1 MYYYAIFKCNICNI
15 IREERKESIILIFI
29 MKNSEKKSKFRQS
42 KEWKEFR
49 KRIFDK
55 QDGKDIITGKKLY
68 RGYNVHHLDI
78 SAENYDKLIEEN
90 FVALNKQ
97 THEAL
102 HFLFRYYQKDTAILD
117 KLKTVLDRMNEL
129 NK

>member
-1 MYYYAIFKCNICNI
+1 
-15 IREERKESIILIFI
+15 
-29 MKNSEKKSKFRQS
+29 MKARDAKAKFRQS

-55 QDGKDIITGKKLY
+55 HDGKDLVTGKKLY
-68 RGYNVHHLDI
+68 KGYNVHHCDM
-78 SAENYDKLIEEN
+78 SAENYNKLIEEN
-90 FVALNKQ
+90 FVALHKQ

-102 HFLFRYYQKDTAILD
+102 HFLFRYYQKDP
-117 KLKTVLDRMNEL
+117 TVLDRLKTILDRMNAL

>member
-1 MYYYAIFKCNICNI
+1 
-15 IREERKESIILIFI
+15 
-29 MKNSEKKSKFRQS
+29 MKTKDAKAKFRAT
-42 KEWKEFR
+42 KAWKEFR

-55 QDGKDIITGKKLY
+55 QDGKDVITGKKLY
-68 RGYNVHHLDI
+68 KGYNVHHCDM
-78 SAENYDKLIEEN
+78 SEANYDKLIEEN

-102 HFLFRYYQKDTAILD
+102 HFLFRYYQKDNTILD
-117 KLKTVLDRMNEL
+117 RLKTVLDRMNEL

>member
-1 MYYYAIFKCNICNI
+1 
-15 IREERKESIILIFI
+15 
-29 MKNSEKKSKFRQS
+29 MKAKDIKAKFRQT
-42 KEWKEFR
+42 KDWKAFR

-68 RGYNVHHLDI
+68 RGYNVHHCDM
-78 SAENYDKLIEEN
+78 SEANYDKLIEEN

-97 THEAL
+97 THEVL
-102 HFLFRYYQKDTAILD
+102 HFLFRYYQKDNTILD
-117 KLKTVLDRMNEL
+117 RLKNVLDRMNEL

>member
-1 MYYYAIFKCNICNI
+1 
-15 IREERKESIILIFI
+15 
-29 MKNSEKKSKFRQS
+29 MKNSDKKSKFRQT

-49 KRIFDK
+49 IKIAEK
-55 QDGKDIITGKKLY
+55 QDKKDIITGKPLRKC
-68 RGYNVHHLDI
+68 YNCHHLDM
-78 SAENYDKLIEEN
+78 SAENYDQLIEEN

-102 HFLFRYYQKDTAILD
+102 HFLFRYYQKDPTILD
-117 KLKTVLDRMNEL
+117 RLKTVLDRMNEL

>member
-1 MYYYAIFKCNICNI
+1 
-15 IREERKESIILIFI
+15 
-29 MKNSEKKSKFRQS
+29 MKAKDIKAKFRAT

-49 KRIFDK
+49 KHIFDK

-68 RGYNVHHLDI
+68 KGYNVHHCDM
-78 SAENYDKLIEEN
+78 SEANYDQLIEEN
-90 FVALNKQ
+90 FIAINKQ

-102 HFLFRYYQKDTAILD
+102 HFLFRYYQKDPTILD
-117 KLKTVLDRMNEL
+117 RLKTILDRMNEL

>member
-1 MYYYAIFKCNICNI
+1 
-15 IREERKESIILIFI
+15 
-29 MKNSEKKSKFRQS
+29 MKAKDVKAKFRKS

-55 QDGKDIITGKKLY
+55 QDGKDTITGKKLY
-68 RGYNVHHLDI
+68 KGYNVHHLDM
-78 SAENYDKLIEEN
+78 SEANYDKLTEEN

-102 HFLFRYYQKDTAILD
+102 HFLFRYYQKDPAILD
-117 KLKTVLDRMNEL
+117 RLKTVLDRMNEL

>member
-1 MYYYAIFKCNICNI
+1 
-15 IREERKESIILIFI
+15 
-29 MKNSEKKSKFRQS
+29 MKAKDVKVKFRQS

-68 RGYNVHHLDI
+68 KGYNVHHLDM
-78 SAENYDKLIEEN
+78 SAENYNQLIEEN
-90 FVALNKQ
+90 FIAINKQ
-97 THEAL
+97 THDAL
-102 HFLFRYYQKDTAILD
+102 HFLFRYYQKDHTILD
-117 KLKTVLDRMNEL
+117 RLKTFLEKMNEL

>member
-1 MYYYAIFKCNICNI
+1 
-15 IREERKESIILIFI
+15 
-29 MKNSEKKSKFRQS
+29 MKAKDVKAKFRKT

-49 KRIFDK
+49 EKIFNK

-68 RGYNVHHLDI
+68 KGYNLHHCDM

-90 FVALNKQ
+90 FVAVNKQ
-97 THEAL
+97 THETI
-102 HFLFRYYQKDTAILD
+102 HTLFRYYQKDPTVLD
-117 KLKTVLDRMNEL
+117 RLKTVLDRMNEL

>member
-1 MYYYAIFKCNICNI
+1 MRARDIKA
-15 IREERKESIILIFI
+15 
-29 MKNSEKKSKFRQS
+29 KFRQT

-55 QDGKDIITGKKLY
+55 QDGKDVITGKKLY
-68 RGYNVHHLDI
+68 KGYNVHHCDM
-78 SAENYDKLIEEN
+78 SEANYDKLIEEN

-97 THEAL
+97 THEVL
-102 HFLFRYYQKDTAILD
+102 HFLFRYYQKDNTILD
-117 KLKTVLDRMNEL
+117 RLKTVLDRMNEL

>member
-1 MYYYAIFKCNICNI
+1 
-15 IREERKESIILIFI
+15 
-29 MKNSEKKSKFRQS
+29 MKAKDVKAKFRQS

-49 KRIFDK
+49 KRMFEK

-68 RGYNVHHLDI
+68 KGFNCHHLDM

-90 FVALNKQ
+90 FIAVNKT
-97 THEAL
+97 THETIHA
-102 HFLFRYYQKDTAILD
+102 LFRYYQKDP
-117 KLKTVLDRMNEL
+117 TVLDRLKTFLEKMNEL

>member
-1 MYYYAIFKCNICNI
+1 
-15 IREERKESIILIFI
+15 
-29 MKNSEKKSKFRQS
+29 MKAKDIKAKFRKT

-55 QDGKDIITGKKLY
+55 QDGKDVITGKKLY
-68 RGYNVHHLDI
+68 RGYNVHHLDM
-78 SAENYDKLIEEN
+78 SEANYDKLIEEN
-90 FVALNKQ
+90 FVAVNKQ

-102 HFLFRYYQKDTAILD
+102 HFLFRYYQKDPTILD
-117 KLKTVLDRMNEL
+117 RLKTFLEKMNEL

>member
-1 MYYYAIFKCNICNI
+1 
-15 IREERKESIILIFI
+15 
-29 MKNSEKKSKFRQS
+29 MKTRDAKAKFRAT

-68 RGYNVHHLDI
+68 KGYNLHHCDM
-78 SAENYDKLIEEN
+78 SEANYDKLIEEN

-97 THEAL
+97 THEVL
-102 HFLFRYYQKDTAILD
+102 HFLFRYYQKDHTILD
-117 KLKTVLDRMNEL
+117 RLKTVLDRMNEL
-129 NK
+129 NE